1 MSFLAAIG
9 RALPE
14 ARRYRPVR
22 PAARRTALILPY
34 GCVEGMAP
42 GDSIW
47 ERLTAPVRGCTD
59 IYGLML
65 PWGIVPEPVFKKHAS
80 FMAYDLDIPD
90 RQSARDASD
99 RIRAWM
105 ETKGRTYHAI
115 AFVVYGPLIDVW
127 SQGVGGSLA
136 AEAVSLV
143 KVPQRMDGLLQ
154 ASVSRKI
161 CSIIV
166 PDKGRS

>member
-42 GDSIW
+42 GDAIW
-47 ERLTAPVRGCTD
+47 ERLTSPLRGHTE
-59 IYGLML
+59 IYGLMM
-65 PWGIVPEPVFKKHAS
+65 PWGIVPEAVFKNHTS
-80 FMAYDLDIPD
+80 FMAHDLDITD

-99 RIRAWM
+99 RVRAWI
-105 ETKGRTYHAI
+105 ETKGRTFHAI

-127 SQGVGGSLA
+127 SQGVGGAMA

-154 ASVSRKI
+154 ASVTRKI
-161 CSIIV
+161 CSIV
-166 PDKGRS
+166 GLDKGRP